1 MTAAEPYTLQP
12 ETLRAWISADKS
24 FHLIHTLPADHYQ
37 CAHIPGA
44 VPACVYEVAFMEQVY
59 AAIRD
64 KTIPVVVYGDN
75 DATMAASMAA
85 GKLQRAGFASVH
97 ILAGGLE
104 AWHAQGFELEGS
116 DAVLPQDSGH
126 PDALRNGTY
135 TLDADESIIEW
146 AGRNPNTQHHGVLS
160 LSEGR
165 LTVDGGNISG
175 KFKVDMDSIRNLN
188 LEGDELQPVLEA
200 HLKSDD
206 FFFVKL
212 SPWAWF
218 HLKIARPVDE
228 PTYTLPNY
236 QVGGDLEL
244 RGVKAP
250 LAFPANMFQMEDGSI
265 TADAHFDFDRTQW
278 GIIYGSSRFF
288 KHLGM
293 HVVYDLISVQLKL
306 KLLQAG

>member
-1 MTAAEPYTLQP
+1 MMAASEPDTLQP
-12 ETLRAWISADKS
+12 ETLHAWISAEKAY
-24 FHLIHTLPADHYQ
+24 HLIHTLPADHYQ
-37 CAHIPGA
+37 RAHIPGA
-44 VPACVYEVAFMEQVY
+44 LQACVYEVAFMDQVY
-59 AAIRD
+59 AAIQD
-64 KTIPVVVYGDN
+64 KTIPVVVYGDS
-75 DATMAASMAA
+75 DATMAAAMAA

-116 DAVLPQDSGH
+116 DSGLPQDKGY
-126 PDALRNGTY
+126 PDALHDGTY
-135 TLDADESIIEW
+135 TLDTNESIIEW
-146 AGRNPNTQHHGVLS
+146 TGRNPNTKHYGILS
-160 LSEGR
+160 LAEGS

-175 KFKVDMDSIRNLN
+175 KFKIDMNSIRNLN

-212 SPWAWF
+212 FPWARF
-218 HLKIARPVDE
+218 HLKIAHPVEE

-236 QVGGDLEL
+236 QVGGNLEL
-244 RGVKAP
+244 RGVTAP
-250 LAFPANMFQMEDGSI
+250 LAFPANMSQLEDGSI
-265 TADAHFDFDRTQW
+265 TADAHFDFDRTQS
-278 GIIYGSSRFF
+278 GIIYGSSGFF

-306 KLLQAG
+306 RLIPD

>member
-1 MTAAEPYTLQP
+1 MMTASEPDTIQP
-12 ETLRAWISADKS
+12 ETLHAWMSAEKT
-24 FHLIHTLPADHYQ
+24 FHLIHTLPEDHYQ
-37 CAHIPGA
+37 RAHIPGA
-44 VPACVYEVAFMEQVY
+44 LQACVYEVAFMDYVY

-64 KTIPVVVYGDN
+64 KTIPVVVYGDS
-75 DATMAASMAA
+75 DATKAAEMAA
-85 GKLQRAGFASVH
+85 GKLQRAGFDSVH
-97 ILAGGLE
+97 ILVGGLE

-116 DAVLPQDSGH
+116 DAVLPHDRGY
-126 PDALRNGTY
+126 PAALQNGTY

-146 AGRNPNTQHHGVLS
+146 AGRNPNTKHHGILS
-160 LSEGR
+160 LAEGG
-165 LTVDGGNISG
+165 LTVDGGDISG
-175 KFKVDMDSIRNLN
+175 NFKIDMNSIRNLN

-212 SPWAWF
+212 FPWAWF
-218 HLKIARPVDE
+218 HLKIAHPIDD

-244 RGVKAP
+244 RGVTAP
-250 LAFPANMFQMEDGSI
+250 LAFPTNMSQLEDGSI

-306 KLLQAG
+306 HLIPG

>member
-1 MTAAEPYTLQP
+1 MTASEPYTIQP
-12 ETLRAWISADKS
+12 ETLHAWISAEKT
-24 FHLIHTLPADHYQ
+24 FHLIHTLPPDHYH

-44 VPACVYEVAFMEQVY
+44 VHACVYEVAFMDQVH

-64 KTIPVVVYGDN
+64 KTIPVVVYGDS
-75 DATMAASMAA
+75 DATMAAAMAA
-85 GKLQRAGFASVH
+85 GKLQRDGFASVH
-97 ILAGGLE
+97 ILEGGLE

-116 DAVLPQDSGH
+116 DSVLPQDSGY
-126 PDALRNGTY
+126 PEALQEGTY
-135 TLDADESIIEW
+135 ALDVDESIIEW
-146 AGRNPNTQHHGVLS
+146 AGRNPNTKHHGTLS
-160 LSEGR
+160 LPEGH
-165 LTVDGGNISG
+165 LTVAGGNITG
-175 KFKVDMDSIRNLN
+175 KFKIDMNSIHNLN

-212 SPWAWF
+212 FPWARF
-218 HLKIARPVDE
+218 HLKIAHPVDD

-244 RGVKAP
+244 RGVTAP
-250 LAFPANMFQMEDGSI
+250 LAFPASMFQLEDGSI

-306 KLLQAG
+306 KLLPAG

>member
-1 MTAAEPYTLQP
+1 MAASEPDTLQP
-12 ETLRAWISADKS
+12 ETLHAWISAEKAY
-24 FHLIHTLPADHYQ
+24 HLIHTLPADHYQ
-37 CAHIPGA
+37 RAHIPGA
-44 VPACVYEVAFMEQVY
+44 LQACVYEVAFMDQVY
-59 AAIRD
+59 AAIQD
-64 KTIPVVVYGDN
+64 KTIPVVVYGDS
-75 DATMAASMAA
+75 DATMAAAMAA

-116 DAVLPQDSGH
+116 DSGLPQDKGY
-126 PDALRNGTY
+126 PDALHDGTY
-135 TLDADESIIEW
+135 TLDTNESIIEW
-146 AGRNPNTQHHGVLS
+146 TGRNPNTKHYGILS
-160 LSEGR
+160 LAEGS

-175 KFKVDMDSIRNLN
+175 KFKIDMNSIRNLN

-212 SPWAWF
+212 FPWARF
-218 HLKIARPVDE
+218 HLKIAHPVEE

-236 QVGGDLEL
+236 QVGGNLEL
-244 RGVKAP
+244 RGVTAP
-250 LAFPANMFQMEDGSI
+250 LAFPANMSQLEDGSI
-265 TADAHFDFDRTQW
+265 TADAHFDFDRTQS
-278 GIIYGSSRFF
+278 GIIYGSSGFF

-306 KLLQAG
+306 RLIPD

>member
-1 MTAAEPYTLQP
+1 MTASEPETIQP
-12 ETLRAWISADKS
+12 ETLHAWISAGRA

-37 CAHIPGA
+37 RAHIPGA
-44 VPACVYEVAFMEQVY
+44 LQACVYEVAFMDQVY

-64 KTIPVVVYGDN
+64 KTIPVVVYGDSV
-75 DATMAASMAA
+75 ATMAAMMAA
-85 GKLQRAGFASVH
+85 GKLQRAGFDSVH

-116 DAVLPQDSGH
+116 ESALPQDQGY
-126 PDALRNGTY
+126 PAALQNGTY
-135 TLDADESIIEW
+135 TLDAEASIIEW
-146 AGRNPNTQHHGVLS
+146 TGRNPNTKHHGILS
-160 LSEGR
+160 LSEGS
-165 LTVDGGNISG
+165 LTVDAGNISG
-175 KFKVDMDSIRNLN
+175 KFKIDMNSIRNLN

-212 SPWAWF
+212 FPWAWF
-218 HLKIARPVDE
+218 HLTIAHPVDD

-244 RGVKAP
+244 RGVTAP
-250 LAFPANMFQMEDGSI
+250 LAFPASMFQLEDGSI
-265 TADAHFDFDRTQW
+265 TADAHFDFDRTRW

-306 KLLQAG
+306 RLVPG